1 MELFFIIKDLIKENP
16 TISVN
21 DIGIILLDDKDY
33 IYDLM
38 TDIGDAI
45 KQQLKWNVNV
55 AYLSKEKVKNA
66 LFISNR
72 NNVKGLEFPFVI
84 CVTKQITSSSKY
96 RSALYTMLT
105 RSFLR
110 SYLLLQRSDN
120 EGVRKEIL
128 AGYSE
133 IKEYKRMTISVPNKD
148 EIKNIKAR
156 IRFEGN
162 AKSLAEIL
170 KEIFEEKHLTSQQQ
184 TIIKDMLIDKVKTTD
199 KDELTTVIE
208 NLINII

>member
-1 MELFFIIKDLIKENP
+1 
-16 TISVN
+16 
-21 DIGIILLDDKDY
+21 
-33 IYDLM
+33 M

-105 RSFLR
+105 RSFCVHIYFYNEVIMR
-110 SYLLLQRSDN
+110 ASEKRYLL
-120 EGVRKEIL
+120 VIL
-128 AGYSE
+128 
-133 IKEYKRMTISVPNKD
+133 RL
-148 EIKNIKAR
+148 KNT
-156 IRFEGN
+156 N
-162 AKSLAEIL
+162 
-170 KEIFEEKHLTSQQQ
+170 
-184 TIIKDMLIDKVKTTD
+184 V
-199 KDELTTVIE
+199 
-208 NLINII
+208 